1 MSNYSTEKKEVVR
14 PPSDGSELI
23 PAEVSGKVGDS
34 GQIPLKKPLT
44 DGYTIDEEGLAN
56 NYAVEPQEYRAT
68 YPAPY
73 EQRRYLFQG
82 AIAIVFIAFIVWVA
96 FAVS

>member
-1 MSNYSTEKKEVVR
+1 MPNNNIETKTVAR

-23 PAEVSGKVGDS
+23 PAEVRASLGSDGKTS
-34 GQIPLKKPLT
+34 LNKPLEG
-44 DGYTIDEEGLAN
+44 GYTVDEEGLIN
-56 NYAVEPQEYRAT
+56 NRAIEPKPYSAG

-73 EQRRYLFQG
+73 QQRRYLLQG
-82 AIAIVFIAFIVWVA
+82 AMAIVFIAFIVWVA